1 VPEPAPCHYCGQ
13 VVEVDGRKE
22 LADHPCPGSAQ
33 APRPPT
39 RAHELARAVLSGA
52 ARRADAEELAWM
64 VLTADDFRAIPG
76 KREGG

>member
-1 VPEPAPCHYCGQ
+1 
-13 VVEVDGRKE
+13 
-22 LADHPCPGSAQ
+22 
-33 APRPPT
+33 
-39 RAHELARAVLSGA
+39 LSGA